1 MIIKELIIYSFNERK
16 IIENYPFNLCGLNVI
31 LGERR
36 EKGQETN
43 GVGKSTM
50 IDTINYLLGRECP
63 KELSKSKVLHEKELF
78 IVLNVEVN
86 KKNIFLGRY
95 LLEPED
101 GYILESENVSFDLS
115 NWMKEGNEK
124 YREYINVFI
133 VNLTK
138 DTPRFTS
145 LREYIIRDEKTGFM
159 GIGLPR
165 RNAAEEAKYLS
176 YLFNIP
182 TGFEEEIKVIKNKLK
197 TVNDKLKLINSLK
210 NEIVELKAKQ
220 KDILKKMKDIDNDI
234 KNVEIVGS
242 LKDSAKK
249 YNVYRKKYNQIQNQ
263 IFELEYINKQ
273 YKLNIEDLE
282 EKLNEIKKLNDIESF
297 YNQLIG
303 YFPNEISKNQS
314 EIEAFYDYMVE
325 NRGNYFKFKI
335 VETEQSIKR
344 LKGELK
350 TLEQHIKHYSSV
362 FKQTAILKDITK
374 MNEEKNLLFQQ
385 LDEVRGKI
393 SLYEE
398 KAQTSA
404 EITALKQNILRE
416 IQMKQDIF
424 DGKKDELKEIGE
436 IFNVLVNE
444 AYGEEGLLEF
454 ELNSGTNLN
463 DSTGRI
469 KITCEIEDEGSHGRH
484 YMKVNMF
491 DLTWLI
497 YRIKKELNNITFLI
511 HDGSYSKPDKYAKAK
526 LIKYV
531 DSVLVKAEQGQYF
544 ITANIDELDEEDLK
558 NFDKAGK
565 IVAKFRRGNND
576 TERFLGF
583 RIRNKRG

>member
-1 MIIKELIIYSFNERK
+1 M
-16 IIENYPFNLCGLNVI
+16 
-31 LGERR
+31 
-36 EKGQETN
+36 
-43 GVGKSTM
+43 
-50 IDTINYLLGRECP
+50 
-63 KELSKSKVLHEKELF
+63 
-78 IVLNVEVN
+78 
-86 KKNIFLGRY
+86 
-95 LLEPED
+95 
-101 GYILESENVSFDLS
+101 
-115 NWMKEGNEK
+115 
-124 YREYINVFI
+124 
-133 VNLTK
+133 
-138 DTPRFTS
+138 
-145 LREYIIRDEKTGFM
+145 
-159 GIGLPR
+159 
-165 RNAAEEAKYLS
+165 
-176 YLFNIP
+176 
-182 TGFEEEIKVIKNKLK
+182 
-197 TVNDKLKLINSLK
+197 
-210 NEIVELKAKQ
+210 
-220 KDILKKMKDIDNDI
+220 
-234 KNVEIVGS
+234 
-242 LKDSAKK
+242 
-249 YNVYRKKYNQIQNQ
+249 
-263 IFELEYINKQ
+263 
-273 YKLNIEDLE
+273 
-282 EKLNEIKKLNDIESF
+282 KLNDIESF

-314 EIEAFYDYMVE
+314 EIEAFYEYMVE

-344 LKGELK
+344 LKGELT

-424 DGKKDELKEIGE
+424 DGKKDELKEISE

-544 ITANIDELDEEDLK
+544 VTANIDELDEEDLK

-583 RIRNKRG
+583 RIRNKRE

>member
-1 MIIKELIIYSFNERK
+1 MIIKELIVYSFNESK
-16 IIENYPFNLCGLNVI
+16 TIENYPFNLCGINII

-63 KELSKSKVLHEKELF
+63 KELSKSKVLREKELF

-86 KKNIFLGRY
+86 MKNIFLGRN
-95 LLEPED
+95 LLKPEE
-101 GYILESENVSFDLS
+101 GYILESESVSFELS
-115 NWMKEGNEK
+115 YWIKEDNEK
-124 YREYINVFI
+124 YREYINSI
-133 VNLTK
+133 VELTK

-165 RNAAEEAKYLS
+165 RNAADEAKYLS

-197 TVNDKLKLINSLK
+197 TVNNKLKLINSLK

-220 KDILKKMKDIDNDI
+220 KEILRKMKDIDSDI
-234 KNVEIVGS
+234 KNVEIVSS

-249 YNVYRKKYNQIQNQ
+249 YNAYRKKYNKIQNE

-297 YNQLIG
+297 YKQLIN
-303 YFPNEISKNQS
+303 YFPKQISKNQT
-314 EIEAFYDYMVE
+314 EIEAFYEYMVD
-325 NRGNYFKFKI
+325 NRGKYFKFKI
-335 VETEQSIKR
+335 VETELSIKK
-344 LKGELK
+344 LKVELK
-350 TLEQHIKHYSSV
+350 TLEQQIKHYSSV
-362 FKQTAILKDITK
+362 FKQTGILKDITK

-385 LDEVRGKI
+385 LDVVRGKI

-398 KAQTSA
+398 KAQTNA
-404 EITALKQNILRE
+404 EITSLKQEILRE

-424 DGKKDELKEIGE
+424 NEKKDELKEIGE

-454 ELNSGTNLN
+454 EINSGTKLT

-469 KITCEIEDEGSHGRH
+469 KITCEIEDEESHGRH
-484 YMKVNMF
+484 YMKVNIF

-497 YRIKKELNNITFLI
+497 YRLKKELNNITFLI
-511 HDGSYSKPDKYAKAK
+511 HDGSYSKPDKYAKIK
-526 LIKYV
+526 LLRYV
-531 DSVLVKAEQGQYF
+531 DSALVKAKQGQYF
-544 ITANIDELDEEDLK
+544 VTVNIDELDDEDLK
-558 NFDKAGK
+558 KFDEAGK

-583 RIRNKRG
+583 RISNKRE

>member
-1 MIIKELIIYSFNERK
+1 MVIKELIVYSFKERK
-16 IIENYPFNLCGLNVI
+16 VTERYPFNFYGLNII

-50 IDTINYLLGRECP
+50 ISTINYLLGRECP
-63 KELSKSKVLHEKELF
+63 KELSKSKLLCENQLF
-78 IVLNVEVN
+78 VALNIEVN

-95 LLEPED
+95 FLNAED
-101 GYILESENVSFDLS
+101 GYVLENEKLSFELTDWIKKD
-115 NWMKEGNEK
+115 NDK
-124 YREYINVFI
+124 YREYINTFI
-133 VNLTK
+133 FNLTK
-138 DTPRFTS
+138 NTPRFTS
-145 LREYIIRDEKTGFM
+145 LREYIVRDEKTGFM
-159 GIGLPR
+159 GIGLPKR
-165 RNAAEEAKYLS
+165 TAADEAKYLS

-182 TGFEEEIKVIKNKLK
+182 TGFEEDIKVIKNKLK
-197 TVNDKLKLINSLK
+197 TVNDKLKVINSLK

-249 YNVYRKKYNQIQNQ
+249 YNSYRKRYNLIQNQ
-263 IFELEYINKQ
+263 IFELDYINKQ

-282 EKLNEIKKLNDIESF
+282 EKLNEIKKLNDIEPF

-303 YFPNEISKNQS
+303 YFPKEISKNQS
-314 EIEAFYDYMVE
+314 EVEEFYEYMVE
-325 NRGNYFKFKI
+325 NRGDYFKFKI
-335 VETEQSIKR
+335 AETEQSIKE
-344 LKGELK
+344 LKIELK
-350 TLEQHIKHYSSV
+350 TLEQSIKHYSSV

-398 KAQTSA
+398 KSQTRA
-404 EITALKQNILRE
+404 EITSLKQKILRE
-416 IQMKQDIF
+416 LQIKQDIF
-424 DGKKDELKEIGE
+424 DGKKDDIKEIGE
-436 IFNVLVNE
+436 IFNTLVNE

-454 ELNSGTNLN
+454 ELNSGTNLS

-469 KITCEIEDEGSHGRH
+469 KITCEIEDEESHGRH

-491 DLTWLI
+491 DLTWLL
-497 YRIKKELNNITFLI
+497 YRIKKDLNNITFLI
-511 HDGSYSKPDKYAKAK
+511 HDGSYSKPDKYAKVK

-531 DSVLVKAEQGQYF
+531 DRELIEAKKGQYF
-544 ITANIDELDEEDLK
+544 ITANIDEIDTEDLK
-558 NFDKAGK
+558 TFDESGK
-565 IVAKFRRGNND
+565 IVAKFQRGND
-576 TERFLGF
+576 DKERFLGF
-583 RIRNKRG
+583 RINNKRT

>member
-1 MIIKELIIYSFNERK
+1 MIFKELKIYSFNEKK
-16 IIENYPFNLCGLNVI
+16 IIENYQFNLCGLNII

-63 KELSKSKVLHEKELF
+63 KELSKSKVICEKELF
-78 IVLNVEVN
+78 AILNVEVN
-86 KKNIFLGRY
+86 KKNIYLGRY
-95 LLEPED
+95 FLEPEA
-101 GYILESENVSFDLS
+101 GYILDSESVSFELS
-115 NWMKEGNEK
+115 NWMKMDNENYK
-124 YREYINVFI
+124 EYINIFI
-133 VNLTK
+133 MELTK

-165 RNAAEEAKYLS
+165 RKAVEEAKYLS
-176 YLFNIP
+176 YLFNLP
-182 TGFEEEIKVIKNKLK
+182 TGFEEEINVIKNKLK

-220 KDILKKMKDIDNDI
+220 KDILKKMKDIDKDI

-249 YNVYRKKYNQIQNQ
+249 YNAYRKDYNQIQNA
-263 IFELEYINKQ
+263 IFELEHINKQ
-273 YKLNIEDLE
+273 YRLNIEDLE
-282 EKLNEIKKLNDIESF
+282 EKLNEIRKLNDIEIF
-297 YNQLIG
+297 YKQLIG
-303 YFPNEISKNQS
+303 YFPSEISKNQS
-314 EIEAFYDYMVE
+314 EIKAFYEYMVE

-335 VETEQSIKR
+335 VETEESIKR
-344 LKGELK
+344 LKVELK
-350 TLEQHIKHYSSV
+350 TLEQHIKHYSGV

-398 KAQTSA
+398 KAQTNA
-404 EITALKQNILRE
+404 EITSLKQKVLRE
-416 IQMKQDIF
+416 IQVKQDIF
-424 DGKKDELKEIGE
+424 DEKQDELKEISGM
-436 IFNVLVNE
+436 FNALVNE
-444 AYGEEGLLEF
+444 AYAEEGLLEF

-469 KITCEIEDEGSHGRH
+469 KIICEIEDEGSHGRH

-497 YRIKKELNNITFLI
+497 YRIKKKLNNITFLI

-526 LIKYV
+526 LLKYV
-531 DSVLVKAEQGQYF
+531 DDLLATAKQGQYF
-544 ITANIDELDEEDLK
+544 VTVNIDELDEEDLK
-558 NFDKAGK
+558 KFDEDGR

-583 RIRNKRG
+583 RISNKRE